1 MLAAQIPI
9 VQWGSICTTG
19 WEGEEGG
26 GETMEFKMA
35 AGGAVPPPLQYPP
48 PPTMNK
54 NWAALD
60 TDYWTQ
66 ADMVHRYTLYTQ
78 PHYSFI
84 VVFLKTK
91 IKYFYVLQAC
101 VLQISNIGTKDC

>member
-35 AGGAVPPPLQYPP
+35 AGGSGGGQL
-48 PPTMNK
+48 PT
-54 NWAALD
+54 
-60 TDYWTQ
+60 
-66 ADMVHRYTLYTQ
+66 
-78 PHYSFI
+78 
-84 VVFLKTK
+84 
-91 IKYFYVLQAC
+91 FYAGGGGGGVL
-101 VLQISNIGTKDC
+101 